1 MKHIISRALAVLTAG
16 VLLLPCGCSR
26 GEDTGAGYLFTVMLP
41 DNPDCLDPQFTD
53 HPQALAVLPNMT
65 EGLLRLDADGE
76 PVCGEAES
84 YDISED
90 GLTYT
95 FTLRDDCYWYGKNT
109 DPDRPERVT
118 ARDYVFAFRRLLD
131 PATRSPYAQEYLSIR
146 NAQAVLREGAD
157 TQTLGVT
164 APDATTVIFELEY
177 PDPEFLPLLAQSC
190 AVPCNEEFFLST
202 NGRYGLDEDTV
213 LCNGAFCLQKWNY
226 DKYGSGNFLTM
237 RKSRLYHDAENV
249 YPSSLQF
256 NIEHGRTDAEAV
268 YAEGG
273 ADIMATGH
281 YPKTYLQSH
290 SYEVQAVRAVTL
302 GLIFNP
308 DNENLKND
316 ELRQA
321 LACGIDRSRLEPLL
335 SEDLETASGCIPPG
349 ITLLGRSYREMLAD
363 EPLSPAYDPVQA
375 AQLFDKAAALLNLN
389 TMNTMQIM
397 VPSSIQ
403 DTEALLAVCQE
414 WQNIFGYYIGI
425 ETVSPDEYDRRLA
438 AGEYAIALYGITPQ
452 RNSPYAALEAYTA
465 AAKLTGMTSGDLQ
478 TLMQQLRQTQQLS
491 ESVAVCGEAER
502 AILRTHCFIPLFYK
516 NSYLI
521 STAGNQD
528 IRYNPFGGAIDLRE
542 AKHFS

>member
-84 YDISED
+84 YNISED

-281 YPKTYLQSH
+281 YPKTYLQSR

-321 LACGIDRSRLEPLL
+321 LACGIDRSRLAPLL

-414 WQNIFGYYIGI
+414 WQNIFGYYIYFSTIWSFEAQRCRRTNMTGGWQRGNMRSRF
-425 ETVSPDEYDRRLA
+425 TASPRSATAPMRRWKP
-438 AGEYAIALYGITPQ
+438 TP
-452 RNSPYAALEAYTA
+452 RPRS
-465 AAKLTGMTSGDLQ
+465 
-478 TLMQQLRQTQQLS
+478 
-491 ESVAVCGEAER
+491 
-502 AILRTHCFIPLFYK
+502 
-516 NSYLI
+516 
-521 STAGNQD
+521 
-528 IRYNPFGGAIDLRE
+528 
-542 AKHFS
+542 